1 MRRIINL
8 SSAAAYGASAFRNA
22 LLDEETPCDPAS
34 LYAITKFASE
44 KVAARLADLWQC
56 DIISVRLSAVFGPW
70 ERSNDVRD
78 TPSPQAQILAAL
90 QEGRE
95 ATLSRPGVRD
105 WIYAVDVAEAVTLLI
120 EAPEAE
126 ASLYNIS
133 SGKEWPALQWGQ
145 ELAALHPG
153 FVCRLAEAGEAATVD
168 LHSPADRAPLSVARL
183 AEEFGWRARFG
194 CADSRCRSERV
205 VDAGIEREP
214 DMRLAGRTAIVTGA
228 GSGIG
233 RASAVLFAK
242 QGAFVALVDRDRA
255 GLAETLEA
263 IDAEQGEASLHVGD
277 VSEADFAKATVGDV
291 MARRGR
297 LDVLMTAAGFS
308 CGGTVLTTDPADW
321 DAVFRTNVGGTWLW
335 ARAAVPE
342 MQRQG
347 SGSIITLASQLA
359 IAGGR
364 GNTAYIAA
372 KGAIISLTRT
382 MALDFATDGIR
393 VNAIAPGAI
402 DTPMLRRSF
411 ARHADPEPVREASR
425 NRHAMKRFGMAE
437 EVAETAL
444 HLASDASSFT
454 TGTVMVVD
462 GGWLVA

>member
-1 MRRIINL
+1 
-8 SSAAAYGASAFRNA
+8 
-22 LLDEETPCDPAS
+22 
-34 LYAITKFASE
+34 
-44 KVAARLADLWQC
+44 
-56 DIISVRLSAVFGPW
+56 
-70 ERSNDVRD
+70 
-78 TPSPQAQILAAL
+78 
-90 QEGRE
+90 
-95 ATLSRPGVRD
+95 
-105 WIYAVDVAEAVTLLI
+105 
-120 EAPEAE
+120 
-126 ASLYNIS
+126 
-133 SGKEWPALQWGQ
+133 
-145 ELAALHPG
+145 
-153 FVCRLAEAGEAATVD
+153 
-168 LHSPADRAPLSVARL
+168 
-183 AEEFGWRARFG
+183 
-194 CADSRCRSERV
+194 
-205 VDAGIEREP
+205 
-214 DMRLAGRTAIVTGA
+214 MRLAGWTAIVTGA

-242 QGAFVALVDRDRA
+242 QGASVALVDRDRA

-263 IDAEQGEASLHVGD
+263 IDAEQGEASVHVGD
-277 VSEADFAKATVGDV
+277 VGEADFAKVTVGDV

-321 DAVFRTNVGGTWLW
+321 DAVFRANVGGTWLW

-425 NRHAMKRFGMAE
+425 NRHAMKRFGRAE

-462 GGWLVA
+462 GGWLAA